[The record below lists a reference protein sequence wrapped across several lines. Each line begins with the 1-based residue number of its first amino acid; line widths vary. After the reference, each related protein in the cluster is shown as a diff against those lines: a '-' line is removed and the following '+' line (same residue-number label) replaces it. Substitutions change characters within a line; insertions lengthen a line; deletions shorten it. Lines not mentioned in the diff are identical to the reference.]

1 MVFVE
6 ALFSGLPI
14 LYHANTGIDGYL
26 EDIDAAVKVYNQN
39 TDELVKKVEALI
51 LQHDVFNARINRAL
65 ETNLLDIFEKRT
77 VVSHYQCLIDGLN
90 LESLDV
96 E

>member
-26 EDIDAAVKVYNQN
+26 EGINVGVKVYNQD
-39 TDELVKKVEALI
+39 TSELMKKVEALI
-51 LQHDVFNARINRAL
+51 LQHDLFNARIHRAL
-65 ETNLLDIFEKRT
+65 ETNELDIFEQET

-90 LESLDV
+90 LECPNA
-96 E
+96 